1 MALFTFVARDP
12 LSQKAVAINPL
23 RPSSE
28 ADRALFA
35 NRQRIADERRAAR
48 RAASQGTSTPS
59 ARPSY
64 GGMCMVGMGG
74 ADVVDVMAGPGNS
87 RRPRCKGHFPLR
99 CAWAPPAPAPLV
111 RAPWFCA
118 VMM

>member
-35 NRQRIADERRAAR
+35 ERKRIADERRAAR
-48 RAASQGTSTPS
+48 RAASQGTSAPS
-59 ARPSY
+59 ARPRVLRGDD
-64 GGMCMVGMGG
+64 GGTCSV
-74 ADVVDVMAGPGNS
+74 
-87 RRPRCKGHFPLR
+87 
-99 CAWAPPAPAPLV
+99 CALLS
-111 RAPWFCA
+111 
-118 VMM
+118 